1 MKTMQIIF
9 LFLII
14 LELGFLCYLG
24 VKMNRENPV
33 TSERPPLEAFTNT
46 LSQYFETPIEITG
59 WQTTPDGCLV
69 IIKKNYYHGKEY
81 YSGIQ
86 FVKVQSEY
94 GTDWYFRDLTVY
106 YKVQN

>member
-1 MKTMQIIF
+1 MKTMQIIL

-33 TSERPPLEAFTNT
+33 TSERPPLEDFTNT
-46 LSQYFETPIEITG
+46 IQQHYDFQYSIAG
-59 WQTTPDGCLV
+59 WQTTPDGCFV
-69 IIKKNYYHGKEY
+69 IVKESYNGKEY

-86 FVKVQSEY
+86 FVKVESEY
-94 GTDWYFRDLTVY
+94 GTDWYLRDLTAY
-106 YKVQN
+106 HKVQN

>member
-1 MKTMQIIF
+1 MKTMQIIL

-59 WQTTPDGCLV
+59 WQTTPDGYSV
-69 IIKKNYYHGKEY
+69 IVK
-81 YSGIQ
+81 SGSYNGNVLYLARQ

-94 GTDWYFRDLTVY
+94 GTDWYWNWGGTY